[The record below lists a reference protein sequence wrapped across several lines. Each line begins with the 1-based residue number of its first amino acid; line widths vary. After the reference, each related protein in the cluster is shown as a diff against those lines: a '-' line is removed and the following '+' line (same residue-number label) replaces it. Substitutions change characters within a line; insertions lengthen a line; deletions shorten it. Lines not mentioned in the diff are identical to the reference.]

1 MDAATAADI
10 VDELFLTIGSS
21 TWLPQHGFES
31 RSLFYLQRKGMPLDQ
46 IMTFLRHFNEAIR
59 FKLKN
64 APAVDPRLL
73 QALRRSSRFEG
84 RDGGVEPCADG
95 ATLADG

>member
-10 VDELFLTIGSS
+10 VDELFLTIGNS

-73 QALRRSSRFEG
+73 QALGRSSRFEG